1 MLERCLCFLA
11 CLHQDFPQPLA
22 QDELFARLQRCAAYA
37 FLRACIRISRS
48 RLPRMSSSPGCSVME
63 TISMRSRLLGVLE
76 SWCPSTAGT
85 MLGLLDVR
93 TSMRGSPSRSFRSQS
108 ATVNPQASSSHVTTS
123 VG

>member
-1 MLERCLCFLA
+1 MLGRYLGLFA
-11 CLHQDFPQPLA
+11 RLHQDLA
-22 QDELFARLQRCAAYA
+22 QSLAQNELFARLQRCASYA

-63 TISMRSRLLGVLE
+63 TISIRSRLLGVLE
-76 SWCPSTAGT
+76 SWCSSTAVT

-93 TSMRGSPSRSFRSQS
+93 TSMRGSPSRSFLSQS
-108 ATVNPQASSSHVTTS
+108 DTVNPQASSSHVTTS